1 MKKILPIAMIA
12 LAAMAVS
19 CSNDDDNGLKN
30 PTKDAISFSRPYVI
44 NSVKEKTGSTNIDF
58 NSFYVWGFVNSPDSY
73 IFDKNPV
80 TLNGGNWVVNKN
92 EYWYAGQEYY
102 FSAIAP
108 TSANIIFDKVTA
120 NADSYLGGGSIQ
132 FDNTVNPGKT
142 DLVYAF
148 SDKITAKDNGNT
160 PVPLTFRHLL
170 SRVMFTFTNN
180 VSQSTSLVIK
190 NLNLVGLYSKGTID
204 MNSSDAVWAPSD
216 TDTELTIPDI
226 KADSVFTHNNST
238 ISDSRFIIPGTDT
251 FNVSFD
257 VEVYNGTQKVATYS
271 HTVTITAFNF
281 EMGNSYNFKT
291 TFTGDNLNPAG
302 ALEPIK
308 FTVTEVEAWDE
319 NNSEMPI
326 PTPGN

>member
-1 MKKILPIAMIA
+1 MKKILPIAMLA
-12 LAAMAVS
+12 LAASAVS
-19 CSNDDDNGLKN
+19 CSNDNDNGLKN

-44 NSVKEKTGSTNIDF
+44 NSVKEKTGSSNIDF
-58 NSFYVWGFVNSPDSY
+58 TSFKVWGFVNQPDSY
-73 IFDKNPV
+73 IFDGDIVKKKD
-80 TLNGGNWVVNKN
+80 GNIWETERL
-92 EYWYAGQEYY
+92 EYWYAGQNYY

-108 TSANIIFDKVTA
+108 VSDNIIFNKVTTT
-120 NADSYLGGGSIQ
+120 ADNYAGGGSIQ
-132 FDNTVNPGKT
+132 FDNTVNPGET

-148 SDKITAKDNGNT
+148 SDKITSKDSVNA

-180 VSQSTSLVIK
+180 VSKSTSLVIK

-204 MNSSDAVWAPSD
+204 MNSSEQTWSPSD

-226 KADSVFTHNNST
+226 KANSEFTFSNST
-238 ISDSRFIIPGTDT
+238 TSDSRFIIPGIDT

-271 HTVTITAFNF
+271 HTVTITDFDF
-281 EMGNSYNFKT
+281 EIGNSYNFKT

-319 NNSEMPI
+319 KNSEMPI
-326 PTPGN
+326 SGN